1 MDLTMLEV
9 GNARE
14 RELEEW
20 KALLIEADARFKFHD
35 LHQPPGSALA
45 IFEAIWDEEPASSKI
60 V

>member
-1 MDLTMLEV
+1 MLEV

>member
-1 MDLTMLEV
+1 MLEV

-20 KALLIEADARFKFHD
+20 KALLIEADARFKFHG

-45 IFEAIWDEEPASSKI
+45 IFEAIWDE
-60 V
+60 